1 MGLPA
6 TLSRVTV
13 ILETQR
19 LVLRE
24 IDANDLDFLAQVLS
38 DSEVMHYWPRSFTRD
53 ETREW
58 IDKQQRR
65 YREDGC
71 GYWLAVEKDTSQP
84 IGQVGVMMVDL
95 DGARRPGLGYI
106 IHQPFWRRGY
116 ATEAARGCCDF
127 VFNTLDLPGAIALV
141 RPENTPSIGV
151 AEKLGM
157 SVERRIM
164 FAGFEHLV
172 YAVRRSDHD
181 G

>member
-1 MGLPA
+1 M
-6 TLSRVTV
+6 TV

-58 IDKQQRR
+58 IDKQQKR
-65 YREDGC
+65 YRQDGC
-71 GYWLAVEKDTSQP
+71 GYWLVLEKEANQP
-84 IGQVGVMMVDL
+84 VGQAGVMMVEL
-95 DGARRPGLGYI
+95 EGARRPALGYI

-116 ATEAARGCCDF
+116 AIEATRACCDF
-127 VFNTLDLPGAIALV
+127 VFNTLDVPCAVALV
-141 RPENTPSIGV
+141 RPENMPSIGV

-157 SVERRIM
+157 SVEKRIM

-172 YAVRRSDHD
+172 YTIHRHD
-181 G
+181 ANI